1 MQSGSQQQLPSQ
13 APSVR
18 SHTHDP
24 AEVTATTVSDGSS
37 RTSSLHSS
45 AVMEYTGRELV
56 PTASVGFVCACT
68 PDTKTDSESTST
80 SACAETRDIVH
91 FGTRAT

>member
-24 AEVTATTVSDGSS
+24 AEVTATTVSDGSA

-45 AVMEYTGRELV
+45 VVMEYTGRALV
-56 PTASVGFVCACT
+56 PTVSVGFACAWT
-68 PDTKTDSESTST
+68 PDTKTASESTSA
-80 SACAETRDIVH
+80 SACAEARDIVP